1 MVLNVAPSM
10 ANRSLE
16 AAPVS
21 RMLPLSRVYFD
32 QPQVGSVRPY
42 TISVILDKQIC
53 QLKSQ
58 KPWTATRPV
67 ADVLVLSKHSVKV
80 LGDA

>member
-1 MVLNVAPSM
+1 MALNVAPSM

-21 RMLPLSRVYFD
+21 MMLRLSRLYFD

-42 TISVILDKQIC
+42 TILVTSDKQIC

-58 KPWTATRPV
+58 KPWTAARPI